1 MRRTG
6 RGRRCNA
13 AGNGG
18 RVAARAARQ
27 GLGAAVGHEECIEI
41 FAAAL
46 PRGVPTLLQILLQT
60 AATTRYDLA
69 SRVTTWAQ
77 RSRPTSAQAFLRD
90 VENFLHRAPK
100 RTIRPAG
107 DARRRSRKM
116 AKMYINFILNNLLLW
131 ALKHSVGQPARVC
144 WAHWTPDNVA

>member
-1 MRRTG
+1 M
-6 RGRRCNA
+6 
-13 AGNGG
+13 
-18 RVAARAARQ
+18 
-27 GLGAAVGHEECIEI
+27 LGAELAPQQAPE
-41 FAAAL
+41 FAC
-46 PRGVPTLLQILLQT
+46 Q
-60 AATTRYDLA
+60 D
-69 SRVTTWAQ
+69 
-77 RSRPTSAQAFLRD
+77 PTSAPAFLRD

-131 ALKHSVGQPARVC
+131 ALKHSIGQPARVC